1 MKTLQVSDKGQITLP
16 AEMRKRF
23 GLNGRSRVHAEVND
37 KGILIVPARSVREVR
52 GIFREAAK
60 NVPDD
65 WEAARSEAE
74 KAVAE
79 KVASEGLD

>member
-16 AEMRKRF
+16 AEMRRRL
-23 GLNGRSRVHAEVND
+23 GLKAKSKVHAEVSD
-37 KGILIVPARSVREVR
+37 KGIMIVPVRSVREVR
-52 GIFREAAK
+52 GIFRDAAK

-74 KAVAE
+74 RAVAE